1 MGNAGRYTCRLCL
14 NDFIGDNEDIIIS
27 AMKASTEQTHGRGFF
42 MLWYTSDEVSDS
54 DIQRFCSDNE
64 KDLQYIGTR
73 IMNNRSIKLQDRVW
87 FDITKKTDSTM
98 EDRYRFRYVYED
110 GGIEELVY
118 GIAEFSKAIDFFE
131 NKPERKPKYVK
142 RDRR

>member
-1 MGNAGRYTCRLCL
+1 
-14 NDFIGDNEDIIIS
+14 
-27 AMKASTEQTHGRGFF
+27 
-42 MLWYTSDEVSDS
+42 
-54 DIQRFCSDNE
+54 
-64 KDLQYIGTR
+64 
-73 IMNNRSIKLQDRVW
+73 MNNRSIKLQDRVW

>member
-1 MGNAGRYTCRLCL
+1 
-14 NDFIGDNEDIIIS
+14 
-27 AMKASTEQTHGRGFF
+27 